1 MATLLKL
8 TDEPG
13 DNKTQNADGT
23 VSYTIKYT
31 AIFDADVENAFEA
44 DSLAGFFKGKQL
56 SFATSL
62 TLQNWTTVQTTNLK
76 VWVFNCSFV
85 SSTFEAGS
93 STNTIEIE
101 PFSWSE
107 TREKVVNNTVGDPMF
122 PAVQDTE
129 YWSGINIIYND
140 ANLDMSLYEIGGA
153 VNDTQITVAGISIPP
168 YCMKAGGLGFRK
180 VSDGLTDTWQLVL
193 PLYLCFK
200 KARGAG
206 ASHSIGTTIG
216 FQKEVVNNGFRVHQG
231 TVNDPLV
238 KIKNED
244 GDDITSPER
253 INSTGTAILAPGEPD
268 WSILVLP
275 TELNDFSSFNLPT
288 SAPS

>member
-31 AIFDADVENAFEA
+31 AIFDDDVENAFEA

-76 VWVFNCSFV
+76 VWVFNCSFI

-101 PFSWSE
+101 TFSWSE
-107 TREKVVNNTVGDPMF
+107 TRETLLLNTAGDPML
-122 PAVQDTE
+122 PAIQDTE
-129 YWSGINIIYND
+129 YWPGIRVIYND
-140 ANLDMSLYEIGGA
+140 VNLDMGLYEIGGA
-153 VNDTQITVAGISIPP
+153 VNDTARTVAGISIPK
-168 YCMKAGGLGFRK
+168 YCMKAGALEFRK
-180 VSDGLTDTWQLVL
+180 VSDGLTDTWQMIL

-200 KARGAG
+200 KAK
-206 ASHSIGTTIG
+206 GTGSTVGHVPGFVIG
-216 FQKEVVNNGFRVHQG
+216 FQKEVPNNGFRFADG
-231 TVNDPLV
+231 SDILNDKGEPLTNPV
-238 KIKNED
+238 LLNED
-244 GDDITSPER
+244 AD
-253 INSTGTAILAPGEPD
+253 AIISDPTLE
-268 WSILVLP
+268 WSILSTP
-275 TELNDFSSFNLPT
+275 AELNDFSAFNLPT